1 MQYLAI
7 FLIVYGAFLLLSLIM
22 QFPFIF
28 NNMKSRAMIKV
39 IGKTGF
45 QILLFILAAGFITV
59 GIILLP

>member
-28 NNMKSRAMIKV
+28 NNMKSRAMIKMM
-39 IGKTGF
+39 GKTGF
-45 QILLFILAAGFITV
+45 QILLFILAAGFITL

>member
-39 IGKTGF
+39 MGKTGF
-45 QILLFILAAGFITV
+45 QILLFILAAGFITL

>member
-7 FLIVYGAFLLLSLIM
+7 FLIVYGAFLLLALIM

-28 NNMKSRAMIKV
+28 NNMKSRAMIKMM
-39 IGKTGF
+39 GKTGF
-45 QILLFILAAGFITV
+45 QILLFILAAGFITL